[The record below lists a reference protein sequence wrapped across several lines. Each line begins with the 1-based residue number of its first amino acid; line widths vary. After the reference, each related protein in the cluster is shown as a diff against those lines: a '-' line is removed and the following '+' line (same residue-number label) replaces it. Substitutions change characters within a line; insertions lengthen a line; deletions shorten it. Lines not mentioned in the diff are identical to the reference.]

1 MTHEEIAAKYLTIP
15 NTLLR
20 ALGGAN
26 YLREQVEASQFE
38 ILSSWPAFA
47 DMLPFGLSFR
57 FRVGEKDYGV
67 SLCTSTLE
75 RNQYSLD
82 IYREGN
88 GYRQLIEPVLTLE
101 QAVAKFFEFAQAE
114 PPSSALS

>member
-1 MTHEEIAAKYLTIP
+1 MTREEIAAQYLTIP
-15 NTLLR
+15 NTILR
-20 ALGGAN
+20 SLGGAS

-47 DMLPFGLSFR
+47 TMLPFGLSFR
-57 FRVGEKDYGV
+57 FRVGEKSYGV

-75 RNQYSLD
+75 RDRYSLD

-88 GYRQLIEPVLTLE
+88 SYYRVLEPTLTLE
-101 QAVAKFFEFAQAE
+101 QAISKFFEFAQAD
-114 PPSSALS
+114 PPS

>member
-1 MTHEEIAAKYLTIP
+1 MTHAKIAAKYLTIP

-20 ALGGAN
+20 ALGGAS

-47 DMLPFGLSFR
+47 NMLPFGLSFR
-57 FRVGEKDYGV
+57 FRVGEKSYGV

-75 RNQYSLD
+75 RGHYSLD
-82 IYREGN
+82 IYRQGN
-88 GYRQLIEPVLTLE
+88 SYSRLLEPVLTLE
-101 QAVAKFFEFAQAE
+101 QAVAQFFEFAQAV
-114 PPSSALS
+114 PPS